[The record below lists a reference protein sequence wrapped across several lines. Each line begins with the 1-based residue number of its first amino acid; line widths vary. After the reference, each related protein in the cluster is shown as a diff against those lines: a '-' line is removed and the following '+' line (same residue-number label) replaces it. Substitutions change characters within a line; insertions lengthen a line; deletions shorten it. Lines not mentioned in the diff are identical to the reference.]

1 MAAVISDEL
10 ADEAAATPA
19 PRRRRSVPVWRWV
32 ILLLAGVY
40 FLIPLY
46 AALRFAGI
54 ASFGDVVHQTGFS
67 DALILSLKLA
77 VMTTVLTLAPWSRR
91 STCTCACP
99 RLRRLLESITILPI
113 VGPPSYHRRRAGGI
127 LPATSRARLTCSAWC
142 T

>member
-1 MAAVISDEL
+1 MATVISKEL

-32 ILLLAGVY
+32 ILLLTGVY

-46 AALRFAGI
+46 AALRFAGT
-54 ASFGDVVHQTGFS
+54 ASFDDVVHQTGFS

-77 VMTTVLTLAPWSRR
+77 LMTTVITLALMVPTTIYVHLRL
-91 STCTCACP
+91 P

-113 VGPPSYHRRRAGGI
+113 VIPPVVLIIAVLMVFYALLQRRA
-127 LPATSRARLTCSAWC
+127 ARWLR
-142 T
+142 